1 MSPWRLRHHRFV
13 AVVLQDARA
22 RAAAEIVARE
32 GNHRDIHPER
42 LIGCRAAVIGGDI
55 EADIDMLIRRHQFRK
70 LRWSL
75 ECKPVFGY
83 ALLDKRTPVASLN
96 IGVGE

>member
-13 AVVLQDARA
+13 AVALQDARA

-42 LIGCRAAVIGGDI
+42 LIGCRAAVIGGEI
-55 EADIDMLIRRHQFRK
+55 EADIDMLIRLADFLVPPKRY
-70 LRWSL
+70 RWSEHRRNAPEYL
-75 ECKPVFGY
+75 W
-83 ALLDKRTPVASLN
+83 VAGLSYR
-96 IGVGE
+96 